1 MLILLSVYQGDPTGG
16 HIINYLLE
24 KSRVVS
30 QAKGERN
37 FHIFYQLLAGA
48 DDALL
53 EKLSLKRDP
62 NLYSYL
68 KQVHRTILK

>member
-1 MLILLSVYQGDPTGG
+1 M
-16 HIINYLLE
+16 NYLLE
-24 KSRVVS
+24 KSRVVH

-62 NLYSYL
+62 KLYNYL
-68 KQVHRTILK
+68 KQVFCEQPLKSPCCFAPLRGSDARL